1 MEKESI
7 KFAFFGTGDFAVKIL
22 DILHQNNLIPE
33 LIITTPDKPKGR
45 KMFLTPPPLKTWSLK
60 HEALISKILQ
70 PEKLTRYSLPVTRY
84 DLFIVAD
91 YGKIIPKEIL
101 DIPKYGALN
110 IHPSLL
116 PKFRGPSPIQSFI
129 LSGEKET
136 GVAIILLDEKMDH
149 GPILA
154 QTYLDIQCPSS
165 LGHSMSYKE
174 LEEKLAELG
183 GELLIEII
191 PDWISGKIKPQG
203 QNHKEAT
210 YTKKIRKND
219 GLINLEEPAENIE
232 RKIRALTPWPRVY
245 TFINGKRLLIL
256 EAEIKDNKLK
266 IIKIK
271 PEGKN
276 EMNFKDFLRGNKI
289 KGLEKYL
296 KTDPE

>member
-1 MEKESI
+1 MEKNP
-7 KFAFFGTGDFAVKIL
+7 KFVFLGTGDFAVKIL
-22 DILHQNNLIPE
+22 DILCQNNFIPE
-33 LIITTPDKPKGR
+33 LIVTTPDKPKDR
-45 KMFLTPPPLKTWSLK
+45 KMLLTPPPVKIWAEKNNIKTI
-60 HEALISKILQ
+60 AD
-70 PEKLTRYSLPVTRY
+70 YSLLTIDY
-84 DLFIVAD
+84 SLFIIAD

-101 DIPKYGALN
+101 DIPKHGTLN

-129 LSGEKET
+129 LSKKEET
-136 GVAIILLDEKMDH
+136 GVTIILLNEEMDH
-149 GPILA
+149 GPIIASEKLKVKNEKL
-154 QTYLDIQCPSS
+154 Y
-165 LGHSMSYKE
+165 YKE

-183 GELLIEII
+183 GELLIGIL
-191 PDWISGKIKPQG
+191 PDWLAGKIKPQE

-219 GLINLEEPAENIE
+219 GLINLDEPAESIE
-232 RKIRALTPWPRVY
+232 RKIRALTPWPGVY
-245 TFINGKRLLIL
+245 TFINEKRLLIL

-276 EMNFKDFLRGNKI
+276 EMDFQDFLRGNKI